1 MDIKHIN
8 ENLRQLE
15 GKAYHCLKTVSQ
27 YAYDQ
32 DIDKE
37 DYSKEY
43 LFYELFF
50 AISNYERAITTL
62 DLEKTLEKRFK
73 TINQLALESLQQE
86 GDNYFSRLD
95 KFGQQYFSDVR
106 YRKQVKIFKNRIDF
120 DSLDDLNDDT
130 KILMENDLY
139 ALFKIRD
146 EINLLNQNTGLF
158 VQFFGS
164 SEDLNHYKI
173 FEEKIVTIH
182 KENRWIWG
190 VFHEIIENYRTALF
204 VPVETAWWYE
214 LVSFSP
220 KNLAVVMSANISSQE
235 DKKTVTE
242 MIKKTFVGEFEKIK
256 SSINETVDWISDH
269 QKGAFDH
276 LVSLSK
282 SPTPAY
288 QSWSEEEPKPNPS
301 DHGIPAGL
309 FSSIPDIKEDVI
321 RDLISLVQLDE
332 KLDDEQR
339 KHILATAFLIIGESE
354 KAHKLLNE
362 NE

>member
-62 DLEKTLEKRFK
+62 DLEKTLEKRFN

-130 KILMENDLY
+130 KSLMENDLY

-146 EINLLNQNTGLF
+146 EINLLNQNMGLF
-158 VQFFGS
+158 VQYFGS

-173 FEEKIVTIH
+173 FEEKIATIH

-214 LVSFSP
+214 LESFSP

-242 MIKKTFVGEFEKIK
+242 MIKKMFVGEFEKIK

-269 QKGAFDH
+269 QKGVLDH

-282 SPTPAY
+282 SPTLAFQP
-288 QSWSEEEPKPNPS
+288 WSETAPNPTQS
-301 DHGIPAGL
+301 DHEINKEVFQMIPGINQ
-309 FSSIPDIKEDVI
+309 SIIE
-321 RDLISLVQLDE
+321 DLIELVQFSDNV
-332 KLDDEQR
+332 DDEQR
-339 KHILATAFLIIGESE
+339 KNILATAFLIIGESE